1 MNLGK
6 TVKER
11 LRTALLVA
19 RGFAVAAV
27 GGALF
32 HWLQFPAAWVAGGTV
47 AVAIAAL
54 IRVEIALPRR
64 MRDLIFV
71 LLGISMGAGV
81 TPETIERLPQ
91 WPISLSVVAVSVVG
105 VTVLTFLFFRHVA
118 KWDWRTALTAAIPG
132 ALSYVMV
139 IATESGADV
148 RRVAVAQSVRILV
161 LVVLLPLLVVGLN
174 PDGIPAPQAVQ
185 GSWQELLLLLV
196 VGGLAGWAAERVRV
210 PAGLMTGAF
219 FASAALHGA
228 GIAHANLPDF
238 ILIPCFLGIAVVIGA
253 RFAGT
258 DGPTLRSAFVVSIG
272 GFLVSSAVALACI
285 ALTVMSTDAGWA
297 QAALALAPGGL
308 EAMIALSF
316 ALALDPAFVASHQ
329 LFRFIGIALFMP
341 GVFMALHR
349 RYGPDRSR

>member
-1 MNLGK
+1 MNFRK
-6 TVKER
+6 TALVR
-11 LRTALLVA
+11 LRDVLVVA
-19 RGFAVAAV
+19 RGFAIAAA
-27 GGALF
+27 GGTLF
-32 HWLQFPAAWVAGGTV
+32 HWLHFPAAWVAGGTV
-47 AVAIAAL
+47 AVAVAAL
-54 IRVEIALPRR
+54 IRVDVVLPRR
-64 MRDLIFV
+64 LRDVIFV
-71 LLGISMGAGV
+71 LLGISMGSGV

-91 WPISLSVVAVSVVG
+91 WPISLFFVALSVVG
-105 VTVLTFLFFRHVA
+105 VTGFTYLFFRHVA

-132 ALSYVMV
+132 ALSYVML
-139 IATESGADV
+139 IAMESGADI

-161 LVVLLPLLVVGLN
+161 LVVLLPLLVVGLS
-174 PDGIPAPQAVQ
+174 PASLPAPTAPE
-185 GSWQELLLLLV
+185 GTWDELLLLLV
-196 VGGLAGWAAERVRV
+196 VGGLAGLAAERVRV

-272 GFLVSSAVALACI
+272 GFLVSAVVALACT
-285 ALTVMSTDAGWA
+285 ALTVMTTDAGWG
-297 QAALALAPGGL
+297 QASLALAPGGV

-341 GVFMALHR
+341 GLFMTLHR
-349 RYGPDRSR
+349 RYGADRSD